1 MTGLI
6 SLWNNYGMGRGAL
19 AMLRGEVLV
28 CWVFVVLFWI
38 CLCCNLQEVWLCVCV
53 YCGKG
58 VCRGKGVVVV
68 AWC

>member
-1 MTGLI
+1 M
-6 SLWNNYGMGRGAL
+6 

-38 CLCCNLQEVWLCVCV
+38 CLCCNLQVVWLCVCV